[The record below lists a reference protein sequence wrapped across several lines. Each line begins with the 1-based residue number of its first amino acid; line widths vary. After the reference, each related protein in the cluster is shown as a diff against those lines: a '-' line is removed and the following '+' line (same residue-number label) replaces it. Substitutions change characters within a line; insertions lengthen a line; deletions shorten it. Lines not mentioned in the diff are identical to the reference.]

1 MPNSRFLPLL
11 LALPACSDTYD
22 FKPDPGFGELGVG
35 VFLYRC
41 PFGGDP
47 HCANGE
53 DTAAQ
58 FPRAFAVGGRINL
71 RYDWRDDDTE
81 HLGDPLPQLQSAAP
95 ALLARQGDG
104 FTALVPGYAAVL
116 AVTGNSQV
124 VDLRHLHIREID
136 SLQIVPDDMT
146 GSPGLYELDL
156 APGDRPGLQALALDS
171 DDVLLGGVLG
181 YTWTTADPTVVAILA
196 GSEGGLV
203 RLEALAPGATVLTL
217 ALGERSVQLPIS
229 VISESITS
237 TDDSGSSGDT
247 DSSSSDTGDT
257 GSDTGS
263 SSSESSGDS
272 SGDSSGSTGG
282 AL

>member
-53 DTAAQ
+53 DTATQ
-58 FPRAFAVGGRINL
+58 FPRAFALGGRINL
-71 RYDWRDDDTE
+71 RYDWRDDDDE
-81 HLGDPLPQLQSAAP
+81 HFGEPLPQLQSAASS
-95 ALLARQGDG
+95 LLVRQGDG

-136 SLQIVPDDMT
+136 SLQIVPGDGDMT
-146 GSPGLYELDL
+146 GSPGLSELDL
-156 APGDRPGLQALALDS
+156 APGDRPGLQAIALDS

-181 YTWTTADPTVVAILA
+181 YTWTTADPAVVAILA

-203 RLEALAPGATVLTL
+203 RLEALTPGATVLTL
-217 ALGERSVQLPIS
+217 SQGELSLQLPIT
-229 VISESITS
+229 VTDEPITS
-237 TDDSGSSGDT
+237 TDDSGSSGAT
-247 DSSSSDTGDT
+247 DSSSGDTGDT
-257 GSDTGS
+257 GG

>member
-53 DTAAQ
+53 DTATQ
-58 FPRAFAVGGRINL
+58 FPRAFALGGRINL
-71 RYDWRDDDTE
+71 RYDWRDDDDE
-81 HLGDPLPQLQSAAP
+81 HLGDPLPQLQSAASS
-95 ALLARQGDG
+95 LLVRQGDG

-136 SLQIVPDDMT
+136 SLQIVPGDGDMT
-146 GSPGLYELDL
+146 GSPGLSELDL
-156 APGDRPGLQALALDS
+156 APGDRPGLQAIALDS

-181 YTWTTADPTVVAILA
+181 YTWTTADPAVVAILA

-203 RLEALAPGATVLTL
+203 RLEALTPGATVLTL
-217 ALGERSVQLPIS
+217 SQGELSLQLPIT
-229 VISESITS
+229 VTDEPITS
-237 TDDSGSSGDT
+237 TDDSGSSGAT
-247 DSSSSDTGDT
+247 DSSSGDTGDT
-257 GSDTGS
+257 GG